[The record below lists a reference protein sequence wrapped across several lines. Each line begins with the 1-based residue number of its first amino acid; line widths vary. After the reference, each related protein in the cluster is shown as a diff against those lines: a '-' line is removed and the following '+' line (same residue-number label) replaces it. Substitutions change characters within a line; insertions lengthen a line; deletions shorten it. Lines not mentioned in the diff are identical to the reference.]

1 MVTLQEVWSW
11 YVRDQGIANM
21 DPDDLM
27 LYRQLFFAGGA
38 ACFSVLKIALERHHF
53 LQTAQA
59 IDKELIEFRD
69 QVNKVRETGL

>member
-11 YVRDQGIANM
+11 YVRDQGLANM

-38 ACFSVLKIALERHHF
+38 ACFSVLKVALERQHF

-59 IDKELIEFRD
+59 LDKELIEFRD
-69 QVNKVRETGL
+69 QVNKIKETGL

>member
-11 YVRDQGIANM
+11 YVRDQGLADL

-27 LYRQLFFAGGA
+27 LYRQLFFAGA
-38 ACFSVLKIALERHHF
+38 AGCFSVLKVALERDHF
-53 LQTAQA
+53 PQTQQA

-69 QVNKVRETGL
+69 QINKIKETGL